1 MPTPYVPEIEHWP
14 EAFHDARP
22 VLLLMAYECMPDAEA
37 EAYAGWER
45 VLQAAREFDVHVI
58 VGARSFAAI
67 EERGHTHEI
76 PGVHFHTPKED
87 ALYRLLKRA
96 PNLFPHNDIAYYHWQ
111 RLAYRKARELHRKHC
126 FSLVHQINARTF
138 REPGYTWRLGIPYVW
153 GPMGGAQNLP
163 VAFLAGLPLAEQIK
177 ERAHNIGNR
186 LSLRRPRVK
195 RAAKHASVLLA
206 VNSANKSD
214 FERAF
219 RRRVELLPETA
230 IDAVRR
236 PETAKFR
243 ARGPLNILWSGE
255 SARSKALPLL
265 LEALANLG
273 HDVEYQLHILGD
285 GPIDMEREAL
295 ATQLG
300 VVRRCTFFGDRRT
313 ELSPRTARM
322 GPLIR
327 LHQPARDLGNHGPR
341 SARPWRSRDVPGP
354 PGRGRYRH
362 TGVRHQDPGH
372 PSRPCDCR
380 DGKLDPLAL
389 SGPQPPAP
397 ALCGRMRSRAQ
408 LPLVRK
414 RSAHHLH
421 LPQPRAL
428 RRAEPRNLVAR
439 ARNS

>member
-1 MPTPYVPEIEHWP
+1 MPTTPSFPEIEHWQ
-14 EAFHDARP
+14 ETSTEVRP
-22 VLLLMAYECMPDAEA
+22 VLLLMAYECMPDADA

-58 VGARSFAAI
+58 VGAKSFAAI
-67 EERGHTHEI
+67 EERGHIHEI

-87 ALYRLLKRA
+87 LLYRVLKRA

-153 GPMGGAQNLP
+153 GPMGGTQNFP
-163 VAFLAGLPLAEQIK
+163 VAFLAGMPLVEQIA
-177 ERAHNIGNR
+177 ERAHNIGN
-186 LSLRRPRVK
+186 LISLRRPRVK

-285 GPIDMEREAL
+285 GPLDMEREAL
-295 ATQLG
+295 AAQLG

-313 ELSPRTARM
+313 EQVLDQLEWAHLFVCTSLRDGSDKMILEALGHGVPVM
-322 GPLIR
+322 CFG
-327 LHQPARDLGNHGPR
+327 HQSVDDIVTPSCGIKIPVTH
-341 SARPWRSRDVPGP
+341 
-354 PGRGRYRH
+354 
-362 TGVRHQDPGH
+362 PGH
-372 PSRPCDCR
+372 AVAAMAS
-380 DGKLDPLAL
+380 
-389 SGPQPPAP
+389 SI
-397 ALCGRMRSRAQ
+397 
-408 LPLVRK
+408 
-414 RSAHHLH
+414 
-421 LPQPRAL
+421 RAL
-428 RRAEPRNLVAR
+428 AQDRNRLLQLSAGACDR
-439 ARNS
+439 ARNYLWSENAARITSIYRSLVLAGAQSHATR